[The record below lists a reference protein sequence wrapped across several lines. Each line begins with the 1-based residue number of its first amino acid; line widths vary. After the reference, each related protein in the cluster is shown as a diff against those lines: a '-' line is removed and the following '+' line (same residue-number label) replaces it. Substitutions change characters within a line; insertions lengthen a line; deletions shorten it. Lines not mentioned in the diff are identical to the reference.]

1 MEEKHFN
8 QKMAI
13 LNLAAELG
21 GINIFDPSQPHEDK
35 IEKFFKLADRIENF
49 VNSTPTKVIQT
60 DEDKR
65 KAFLASLD
73 SSTGTC
79 GNGGC
84 ANC

>member
-1 MEEKHFN
+1 MDDKVFD

-35 IEKFFKLADRIENF
+35 IEKFFSLADRIEKF
-49 VNSTPTKVIQT
+49 VTASPSKEEQT
-60 DEDKR
+60 DEQKR

-73 SSTGTC
+73 SSTTSC